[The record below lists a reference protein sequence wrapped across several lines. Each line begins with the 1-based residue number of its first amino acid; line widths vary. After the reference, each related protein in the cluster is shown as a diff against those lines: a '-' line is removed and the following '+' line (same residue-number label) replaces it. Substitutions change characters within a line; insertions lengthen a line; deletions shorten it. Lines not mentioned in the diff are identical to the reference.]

1 MLRPRGRGPGQ
12 TLRGAVHDSLL
23 AYAFTD
29 RFVAEPTS
37 HGVTDPDQ
45 GEISLREVL
54 VHMVEDFARHS
65 GH

>member
-1 MLRPRGRGPGQ
+1 
-12 TLRGAVHDSLL
+12 
-23 AYAFTD
+23 
-29 RFVAEPTS
+29 VAEPTS